1 MKIIGLTGGIGSGKS
16 SVLEVFSA
24 KGIACYQSDHQ
35 AKKLMQEDERLVEQ
49 IKALFGDD
57 IYKENQLDRV
67 QLADLVFSDK
77 AILESL
83 NAIVHPAVQKD
94 FKVFISEQDA
104 PYVLNEAAILFESG
118 GAEVCD
124 AVILVTAPELLRIE
138 RVMKRE
144 NIDPKSIRARM
155 NHQWSDNQKIPLA
168 DFIIDNIE
176 WDKTLESIEDIHKKL
191 LEF

>member
-24 KGIACYQSDHQ
+24 KGIPCYQSDHQ
-35 AKKLMQEDERLVEQ
+35 ARKLMQEDERLVEQ

-57 IYKENQLDRV
+57 IYKENQLDRA
-67 QLADLVFSDK
+67 QLADLVFADK
-77 AILESL
+77 AKLESL
-83 NAIVHPAVQKD
+83 NAIVHPAVQID
-94 FKVFISEQDA
+94 FKVFIAEQDA
-104 PYVLNEAAILFESG
+104 PYVLKEAAILFETG
-118 GAEVCD
+118 VAEVCD

>member
-1 MKIIGLTGGIGSGKS
+1 MK
-16 SVLEVFSA
+16 
-24 KGIACYQSDHQ
+24 
-35 AKKLMQEDERLVEQ
+35 
-49 IKALFGDD
+49 
-57 IYKENQLDRV
+57 
-67 QLADLVFSDK
+67 
-77 AILESL
+77 
-83 NAIVHPAVQKD
+83 
-94 FKVFISEQDA
+94 
-104 PYVLNEAAILFESG
+104 EAAILFETG